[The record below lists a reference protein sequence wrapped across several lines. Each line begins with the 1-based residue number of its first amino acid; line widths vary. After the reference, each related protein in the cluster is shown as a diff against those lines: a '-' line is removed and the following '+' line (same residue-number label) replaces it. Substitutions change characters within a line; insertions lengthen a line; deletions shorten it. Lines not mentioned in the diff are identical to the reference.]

1 MTDTPALPR
10 KRMYSRPE
18 RLLRLIGGVLDPRAW
33 AHLFKLVNYYNYSHV
48 QPMRRM
54 RIGPNP
60 SISPTATFANPQ
72 NIEMGA
78 NVRIGARCTIWGGVG
93 TARVRIGDDAMF
105 GPDVMITASS
115 YRYNDGAPVTRQAS
129 DEADVVIG
137 RDVWLGGRVIV
148 LPGVTIG
155 DGAIVG
161 AGTVV
166 TKSVPPMA
174 VAVGV
179 PARVVGERRIGAS

>member
-1 MTDTPALPR
+1 MTDALPR

-33 AHLFKLVNYYNYSHV
+33 AHLFKLVNYYNYTHV
-48 QPMRRM
+48 RPLRRM

-60 SISPTATFANPQ
+60 SISPNASFANPQ
-72 NIEMGA
+72 NIEIGA
-78 NVRIGARCTIWGGVG
+78 NVRIGAHCTIWGGVG
-93 TARVRIGDDAMF
+93 TAKVRIGDDVMF
-105 GPDVMITASS
+105 GPEVMITASS
-115 YRYNDGAPVTRQAS
+115 YRYNDGAPVTQQAS

-137 RDVWLGGRVIV
+137 DDVWIGGRVIV

-155 DGAIVG
+155 DGAIIG
-161 AGTVV
+161 AGAVV

-174 VAVGV
+174 VAAGV
-179 PARVVGERRIGAS
+179 PARLVGERRIGAG